1 MRTIV
6 AGACAAA
13 IGLTGCNGFS
23 KLDLSKL
30 GRATWQRPT
39 DVVESLGLTPGDRV
53 ADLGAGKGYFIPY
66 LSRAVPDGRV
76 YAVEIDPERIKELE
90 ERFGDDERV
99 QVVSGQP
106 DDPGLPDGGIDLVLV
121 VNTYHHIQ
129 GREAYFRRLRRDL
142 RPGGR
147 VAIVDGDPE
156 LGGILGLFLPKGHTM
171 PREQVKEEMG
181 SAGYQHAESHDFL
194 PLQVFEVYAAP

>member
-1 MRTIV
+1 VRTAI

-39 DVVESLGLTPGDRV
+39 DVVESLDLAPGDRV

-66 LSRAVPDGRV
+66 LTRAVPDGRV
-76 YAVEIDPERIKELE
+76 YAVEIDPERIEDLE
-90 ERFGDDERV
+90 ERFGHDEGV

-106 DDPGLPDGGIDLVLV
+106 DDPGLPDASVDVVLI
-121 VNTYHHIQ
+121 VNTYHHIED
-129 GREAYFRRLRRDL
+129 REAYFRGLRRDL

-181 SAGYQHAESHDFL
+181 SAGYRHAESHDFL
-194 PLQVFEVYAAP
+194 PLQVFEVYVAP